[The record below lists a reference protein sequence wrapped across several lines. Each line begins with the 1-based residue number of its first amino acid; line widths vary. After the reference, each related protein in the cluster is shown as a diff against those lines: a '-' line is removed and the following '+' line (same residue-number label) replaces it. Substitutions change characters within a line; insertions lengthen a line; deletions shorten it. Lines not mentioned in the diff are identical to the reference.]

1 MSDNRF
7 NVVVKHNDLVRNTVF
22 SLEAMQQK
30 LVLYLIS
37 QIMFDDN
44 DLQVQ
49 QFDIRDFCK
58 VLEINYGGA
67 NYKYVRDIVHEIS
80 NKNIKIKIDGSDTNL
95 RIIEKY
101 KMFEDSG
108 VIEIKLDNDLK
119 PYLIDLKSNFTKYE
133 LIYILN
139 FKSKYSIRLYEL
151 FKSYEF
157 TKSFE
162 IEIDLLQQKLQ
173 SNYIRFIDFKRFVV
187 EPALK
192 EINKNTDLT
201 VTVEYI
207 KFGRSYKKIIFHIK
221 NYYKSNNNNQF
232 ML

>member
-1 MSDNRF
+1 MNDNRF

-22 SLEAMQQK
+22 SLDTLQQK
-30 LVLYLIS
+30 IVLYLIS
-37 QIMFDDN
+37 QIMFDDS

-58 VLEINYGGA
+58 VLDINYSGA
-67 NYKYVRDIVHEIS
+67 NYKYIRDLIHEIS
-80 NKNIKIKIDGSDTNL
+80 NKNIKIKIDGADTNL

-101 KMFEDSG
+101 KMYEDNG
-108 VIEIKLDNDLK
+108 VVEIKLDNDLK
-119 PYLIDLKSNFTKYE
+119 PYLIDLKANFTKYE

-139 FKSKYSIRLYEL
+139 FKSKYSIRLYEM

-162 IEIDLLQQKLQ
+162 IDIDELQLKLQ
-173 SNYIRFIDFKRFVV
+173 SNYVKFYDFKRKVI

-201 VTVEYI
+201 VTVQYI
-207 KFGRSYKKIIFHIK
+207 KVGRSYKKIIVHIK
-221 NYYKSNNNNQF
+221 NYYKSTDSNQ
-232 ML
+232 LTL